1 MAKINKALNILQCR
15 RFCLSNMLRS
25 LLACQCG
32 HHRHQEV
39 LTFFF
44 FYFLL
49 REIFPKTKGLERRS
63 TIDIGADACIF
74 DTVDIQTRVYCRGSR
89 IERGRWEFSSVY
101 SYLLLA
107 LVVAAIN

>member
-1 MAKINKALNILQCR
+1 M
-15 RFCLSNMLRS
+15 
-25 LLACQCG
+25 
-32 HHRHQEV
+32 
-39 LTFFF
+39 LTFFIF
-44 FYFLL
+44 
-49 REIFPKTKGLERRS
+49 IFPPPRDLSENKGDL